1 VASTTSSRIGARAV
15 LPLVGRVA
23 ELRDF
28 EADLEAAQDGPSRLL
43 VVSGRHGTGKSRLLE
58 EFVDTARHHRFVVA
72 SARGLDQT
80 GSPPLCCWRQII
92 GDLLDGLDPIVSPR
106 NLSVLA

>member
-28 EADLEAAQDGPSRLL
+28 EADLEAAQDGRSRLL

-58 EFVDTARHHRFVVA
+58 EFVDTARHHAFVVA

-80 GSPPLCCWRQII
+80 GSPPLWCWRQII
-92 GDLLDGLDPIVSPR
+92 GDLLDGLRPV
-106 NLSVLA
+106 A